1 MSTQPGNKCSPKPS
15 PIRPGVLPPPAPAP
29 TNSPK
34 NPARAPEMRYTGHY
48 NRHSRPRPC
57 RNSALYDPRKP
68 SAHPTYLPPTMPSA
82 PPPSLPSLAT
92 SVHGPLFRQSPFS
105 VRLRSSQ
112 IVSDRLGSSVRTAR
126 HSRRIAEMFARF
138 RLPSRQTPVK
148 KVSPRHLGI
157 VDTSNDWSKNVG
169 IYSMTAFSVNFGSPD
184 SWRANRRPSR
194 SSNLCPSQESDVP

>member
-34 NPARAPEMRYTGHY
+34 NPARAPEMRYTGLY

-92 SVHGPLFRQSPFS
+92 SVLGPLFRQGPFS

-112 IVSDRLGSSVRTAR
+112 IVRPHRPP
-126 HSRRIAEMFARF
+126 F
-138 RLPSRQTPVK
+138 PQ
-148 KVSPRHLGI
+148 
-157 VDTSNDWSKNVG
+157 
-169 IYSMTAFSVNFGSPD
+169 
-184 SWRANRRPSR
+184 NRRNVRPIPPLKPAKERVTSR
-194 SSNLCPSQESDVP
+194 HFASLRAIARQNTPANAREKSFAATFGYS